1 MRKNVNIGRS
11 LGHIDVP
18 EGMLVQPRE
27 IDQFPDEKLVDHL
40 HRAPRA
46 SR

>member
-18 EGMLVQPRE
+18 EGILVPPRE
-27 IDQFPDEKLVDHL
+27 IDDFPDE
-40 HRAPRA
+40 RW
-46 SR
+46 